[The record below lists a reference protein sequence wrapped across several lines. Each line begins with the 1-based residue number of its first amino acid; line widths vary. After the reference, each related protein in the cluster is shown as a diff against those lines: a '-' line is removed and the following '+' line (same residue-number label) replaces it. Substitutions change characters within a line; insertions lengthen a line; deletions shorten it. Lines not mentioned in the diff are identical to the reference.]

1 MVTRTA
7 SAPGKLVL
15 FGEYVVLEGAPALV
29 AAMER
34 RARVRFT
41 PDAGQDIV
49 VTSPTLRLSARFRV
63 EAGVVSPVGEVPAPL
78 AFVASLLTADGTLPR
93 GGGGGGGELEMD
105 TAAFFEGE
113 HKLGLG
119 SSAALSV
126 AALAALGGG
135 AAAAGEDAWRR
146 QLASAAQAA
155 HRRAQGDVGSGVD
168 IAAAAYGGILRFQR
182 APADPIPQ
190 VAPLPASPRLSL
202 LPVWSGRS
210 AQTAPLLRA
219 FAALKS
225 RDAALYWDSCEK
237 LAILSHAACEFWA
250 LGNADALLPVV
261 REAFSSLEALGE
273 RCGVDIVTEEHRA
286 IERVVRRQGAVYKP
300 SGAGGGDLG
309 VAFCPSR
316 QVLVRVQSKLRS
328 KGFQAMPMAIAAT
341 GVQVEATPSRR

>member
-1 MVTRTA
+1 MVTCTA

-41 PDAGQDIV
+41 PAAGQELV
-49 VTSPTLRLSARFRV
+49 VTSPTLRLSARFCVRA
-63 EAGVVSPVGEVPAPL
+63 EAVTPLGEVPPPL
-78 AFVASLLTADGTLPR
+78 AFVAGLVHAANGAAPR
-93 GGGGGGGELEMD
+93 GGELELD
-105 TAAFFEGE
+105 TAAFFAGE

-126 AALAALGGG
+126 ATLAALRGG
-135 AAAAGEDAWRR
+135 AAAGAEDSWRR
-146 QLASAAQAA
+146 ELLATAQAA
-155 HRRAQGDVGSGVD
+155 HRRAQGGVGSGVD
-168 IAAAAYGGILRFQR
+168 IAAAAFGGILRFQCTPGG
-182 APADPIPQ
+182 ATSQ

-219 FAALKS
+219 FAALKE
-225 RDAALYWDSCEK
+225 RDPALYWDACEK

-250 LGNADALLPVV
+250 LGNAEALLPVV
-261 REAFSSLEALGE
+261 QEAFVSLEALGE
-273 RCGVDIVTEEHRA
+273 RCGVEIVTEEHRT
-286 IERVVRRQGAVYKP
+286 IERIVRRQGAVYKP

-316 QVLVRVQSKLRS
+316 QVLARVQIKLRS